1 MIFIP
6 MKHSF
11 ITLFII
17 SSVFFSSC
25 KENQSEVH
33 NDDNSDSLIVIG
45 GLFSLTGNWNTLGK
59 DAIAAADIAINQ
71 ANAIAAERGLTTR
84 FSFSNFDT
92 KLIPDLALAS
102 LKEANSKK
110 IHILIGPQSSAELS
124 VLKSYADSA
133 RILLI
138 SPSSTAGSL
147 AIPNDYILR
156 ICPNDTK
163 EGPAIASM
171 MRYEA
176 KTVMIPFWRN
186 DIGNKGLSVSAKTA
200 FAKNGGIVL
209 NDISYEPGISDYSK
223 VLATLKETCV
233 NAIKQYGINAIAIYN
248 PGFDE
253 VVDIASYITS
263 NDTLLSSISW
273 YGGDGTVGSQALLSQ
288 PKFFEKVGYPC
299 PAFGIGE
306 AFTKANPIILAIQN
320 KTGNTPDAYALGVYD
335 AIMITA
341 LSIMGSDSKDMSKE
355 FFRQAIMKQAE
366 LYYGATGWTILD
378 ENGDRKYASF
388 DMLGIRSQAGKSSWQ
403 SIGTYSETIG
413 YRPK

>member
-1 MIFIP
+1 
-6 MKHSF
+6 MKYTF
-11 ITLFII
+11 ITLFILFGI
-17 SSVFFSSC
+17 FFSSC
-25 KENQSEVH
+25 KENH
-33 NDDNSDSLIVIG
+33 NEIHNNDNSDTVIVIG
-45 GLFSLTGNWNTLGK
+45 GLFSITGNWNTLGK

-71 ANAIAAERGLTTR
+71 ANAIAAERGLSIR
-84 FSFSNFDT
+84 FSFTNFDT
-92 KLIPDLALAS
+92 KLLPNLALES

-110 IHILIGPQSSAELS
+110 IQILIGPQSSAELTA
-124 VLKSYADSA
+124 LKSYADSA

-171 MRYEA
+171 MKYEA
-176 KTVMIPFWRN
+176 KSVMIPFWRN
-186 DIGNKGLSVSAKTA
+186 DIGNKGLSVSASAA

-209 NDISYEPGISDYSK
+209 SDISYEPGITDYSK
-223 VLATLKETCV
+223 VLSTLKETCI
-233 NAIKQYGINAIAIYN
+233 NAIKQYGINAVAIYN

-263 NDTLLSSISW
+263 NDTVLSSIRW
-273 YGGDGTVGSQALLSQ
+273 YGGDGTVGSQVLLSQ
-288 PKFFEKVGYPC
+288 PNFFEKVGYPC

-306 AFTKANPIILAIQN
+306 AFTKADPIILAIQN
-320 KTGNTPDAYALGVYD
+320 RTGNTPDAYALGVYD

-355 FFRQAIMKQAE
+355 FLRQSIVKQAE

-388 DMLGIRSQAGKSSWQ
+388 DMLGLRSQAGKPLWQ
-403 SIGTYSETIG
+403 TVGTYSETIG